1 MNVGDKAFKVGDK
14 VRLRNDLDAFYDSV
28 IRGGSFKENTD
39 YIIRKMVKKTPA
51 SIWEN
56 DTHLLYFD
64 NGLTASEY
72 YFVIVSKSVGFIIE

>member
-14 VRLRNDLDAFYDSV
+14 VRLRNDLDAFYSSV

-56 DTHLLYFD
+56 DAHLLYFD
-64 NGLTASEY
+64 NDLVASEY